1 MTASATATATATDTE
16 LQGYVPVDDTDT
28 AEFEITVDVF
38 PVRLADGMDTEL
50 PVVHRT
56 RHGQFVVVDNRLAKA
71 RTPRMRPVA
80 HPFFVVHVASGLRSP
95 VPSSVGKHT
104 LATARQLADFL
115 ELAQFFDAETGRPT
129 VPSKAIITAIRS
141 WRP

>member
-1 MTASATATATATDTE
+1 MTTTANTATAAE
-16 LQGYVPVDDTDT
+16 LQGYVPVDDTD
-28 AEFEITVDVF
+28 APKFEITVELF
-38 PVRLADGMDTEL
+38 PVRMSEGVATEL

-95 VPSSVGKHT
+95 VPSSVAKHT

-115 ELAQFFDAETGRPT
+115 ELARFFDAETGRPT
-129 VPSKAIITAIRS
+129 VPSKTIVIAIRS